1 MAEIGLL
8 AGSGWA
14 AGLNLWSVGLVLGIA
29 GRLDLADSPE
39 VFERWWV
46 MAIFGVL
53 YVFEFFVDKIPLV
66 DSAWDMVSTIIRPVG
81 AALIGLAIAQDG
93 DISGLTAVLTSG
105 GFALTSHSA
114 KAAVRALIN
123 LSPEPFSNWAASV
136 TEDGAA
142 VGMSS
147 MALANP
153 AVAGVLA
160 LVFGGFAMVT
170 VLVLWRFLRR
180 IRRHILERF
189 RGGWRSTGSQPISP
203 AT

>member
-1 MAEIGLL
+1 ML

-29 GRLDLADSPE
+29 GRLDLADAPE

-46 MAIFGVL
+46 IAVFGVL
-53 YVFEFFVDKIPLV
+53 YVFEFFVDKIPLI
-66 DSAWDMVSTIIRPVG
+66 DSAWDIVSTIIRPVG

-105 GFALTSHSA
+105 GFALTSHGA

-123 LSPEPFSNWAASV
+123 MSPEPFSNWVASV

-153 AVAGVLA
+153 AVAAVLA
-160 LVFGGFAMVT
+160 LVFGGFAVLT
-170 VLVLWRFLRR
+170 VVLLWRFLKRVRR
-180 IRRHILERF
+180 KVFERF
-189 RGGWRSTGSQPISP
+189 GRTAPP
-203 AT
+203 APA

>member
-1 MAEIGLL
+1 ML

-46 MAIFGVL
+46 MLLLGVL
-53 YVFEFFVDKIPLV
+53 YVFEFFVDKIPLI
-66 DSAWDMVSTIIRPVG
+66 DSAWDIISTIIRPLG

-93 DISGLTAVLTSG
+93 DISGLTAMVTSG
-105 GFALTSHSA
+105 GFALTSHGA

-123 LSPEPFSNWAASV
+123 MSPEPFSNWVASI

-153 AVAGVLA
+153 AAAAVLA
-160 LVFGGFAMVT
+160 LIFGGVALVT
-170 VLVLWRFLRR
+170 VVVLWRFLRR
-180 IRRHILERF
+180 IRHRILERF
-189 RGGWRSTGSQPISP
+189 RGGWRATGAPPVS

>member
-1 MAEIGLL
+1 ML

-46 MAIFGVL
+46 MLVLGVL
-53 YVFEFFVDKIPLV
+53 YVFEFFVDKIPLI
-66 DSAWDMVSTIIRPVG
+66 DSAWDIVSTIIRPVG

-93 DISGLTAVLTSG
+93 DISGLTAMVTSG
-105 GFALTSHSA
+105 GFALTSHGA

-123 LSPEPFSNWAASV
+123 MSPEPFSNWIASV
-136 TEDGAA
+136 TEDSAA

-153 AVAGVLA
+153 AAAAVLA
-160 LVFGGFAMVT
+160 LIFGGFALLT
-170 VLVLWRFLRR
+170 VVVLWRFLRR
-180 IRRHILERF
+180 IRRRILERF
-189 RGGWRSTGSQPISP
+189 RGGWRATDAPPVST
-203 AT
+203 T

>member
-1 MAEIGLL
+1 ML

-46 MAIFGVL
+46 MLILGVL
-53 YVFEFFVDKIPLV
+53 YVFEFFVDKIPLI
-66 DSAWDMVSTIIRPVG
+66 DSAWDIVSTIIRPVG

-93 DISGLTAVLTSG
+93 DISGITAMLTSG
-105 GFALTSHSA
+105 GFALTSHGA
-114 KAAVRALIN
+114 KAAVRAVIN
-123 LSPEPFSNWAASV
+123 MSPEPFSNWIASV

-153 AVAGVLA
+153 AAAAVLA
-160 LVFGGFAMVT
+160 LIFGGFALLTIV
-170 VLVLWRFLRR
+170 VLWRFLRR
-180 IRRHILERF
+180 VRRKVFERF
-189 RGGWRSTGSQPISP
+189 RRSPL
-203 AT
+203 AVA

>member
-29 GRLDLADSPE
+29 GRFDLADSPE

-46 MAIFGVL
+46 MVLFGVL

-66 DSAWDMVSTIIRPVG
+66 DSAWDIVSTIIRPVG

-105 GFALTSHSA
+105 GFALTSHGA
-114 KAAVRALIN
+114 KSAVRALIN
-123 LSPEPFSNWAASV
+123 MSPEPFSNWVASV

-153 AVAGVLA
+153 AAAAVLA
-160 LVFGGFAMVT
+160 LVFGSFAVLT
-170 VLVLWRFLRR
+170 VIVLWRFLRR
-180 IRRHILERF
+180 VRRKVFERF
-189 RGGWRSTGSQPISP
+189 NRGPTP
-203 AT
+203 APA

>member
-1 MAEIGLL
+1 ML

-29 GRLDLADSPE
+29 GRLDLADAPE

-46 MAIFGVL
+46 MLVLGVL
-53 YVFEFFVDKIPLV
+53 YVFEFFVDKIPLI
-66 DSAWDMVSTIIRPVG
+66 DSAWDIVSTIIRPVG

-93 DISGLTAVLTSG
+93 DISGVTAMVTSG
-105 GFALTSHSA
+105 GFALTSHGA
-114 KAAVRALIN
+114 KASVRALIN
-123 LSPEPFSNWAASV
+123 MSPEPFSNWIASV

-153 AVAGVLA
+153 AAAAVLA
-160 LVFGGFAMVT
+160 LIFGGFALLT
-170 VLVLWRFLRR
+170 VVVLWRFLRR
-180 IRRHILERF
+180 IRRRILERF
-189 RGGWRSTGSQPISP
+189 RGGWRITGAPPVS

>member
-1 MAEIGLL
+1 MTEIGLL

-29 GRLDLADSPE
+29 GRLDLATTPE

-46 MAIFGVL
+46 ILVFGVL
-53 YVFEFFVDKIPLV
+53 YVFEFFVDKIPLI
-66 DSAWDMVSTIIRPVG
+66 DSAWDIVSTIIRPVG
-81 AALIGLAIAQDG
+81 AALIGLAIARDG
-93 DISGLTAVLTSG
+93 DMSWVTGVLTSG
-105 GFALTSHSA
+105 GFALTSHGA

-123 LSPEPFSNWAASV
+123 MSPEPFSNWIASV

-153 AVAGVLA
+153 AAAAVLA
-160 LVFGGFAMVT
+160 LIFGGFAVLT
-170 VLVLWRFLRR
+170 VVVLWRFLRR
-180 IRRHILERF
+180 IRRRILERY
-189 RGGWRSTGSQPISP
+189 RRGWRATAASP
-203 AT
+203 TS

>member
-1 MAEIGLL
+1 ML

-46 MAIFGVL
+46 MLVLGVL
-53 YVFEFFVDKIPLV
+53 YVFEFFVDKIPLI
-66 DSAWDMVSTIIRPVG
+66 DSAWDIVSTIIRPVG

-93 DISGLTAVLTSG
+93 DISGLTAMVTSG
-105 GFALTSHSA
+105 GFALTSHGA

-123 LSPEPFSNWAASV
+123 MSPEPFSNWIASV

-153 AVAGVLA
+153 AAAAVLA
-160 LVFGGFAMVT
+160 LIFGGFALLT
-170 VLVLWRFLRR
+170 VVVLWRFLRR
-180 IRRHILERF
+180 IRRRILERF
-189 RGGWRSTGSQPISP
+189 RGGWRATDAPPVST
-203 AT
+203 T

>member
-1 MAEIGLL
+1 M
-8 AGSGWA
+8 
-14 AGLNLWSVGLVLGIA
+14 LGIA

-46 MAIFGVL
+46 MLVLGVL
-53 YVFEFFVDKIPLV
+53 YVFEFFVDKIPLI
-66 DSAWDMVSTIIRPVG
+66 DSAWDIVSTIIRPVG

-93 DISGLTAVLTSG
+93 DISGLTAMVTSG
-105 GFALTSHSA
+105 GFALTSHGA

-123 LSPEPFSNWAASV
+123 MSPEPFSNWIASV

-153 AVAGVLA
+153 AAAAVLA
-160 LVFGGFAMVT
+160 LIFGGFALLT
-170 VLVLWRFLRR
+170 VVVLWRFLRR
-180 IRRHILERF
+180 IRRRILERF
-189 RGGWRSTGSQPISP
+189 RGGWRATGAPPVS